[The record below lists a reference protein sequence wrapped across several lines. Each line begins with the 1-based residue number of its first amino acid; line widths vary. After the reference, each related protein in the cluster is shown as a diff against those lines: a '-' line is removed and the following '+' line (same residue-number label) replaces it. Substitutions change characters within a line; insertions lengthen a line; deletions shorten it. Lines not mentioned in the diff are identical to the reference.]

1 MKKKKYLILLLFL
14 SSPLFASEFIENR
27 GQWDA
32 DVRYKTESAGMTAW
46 IMPGSVIYDY
56 SKMEVNGRDTSLAG
70 HVIKCSLA
78 GTSAVPEFAPSGRN
92 KIVRNYFTGND
103 PTKWAKHVASFSSVT
118 AKDIYPGTDIRYY
131 FDATGMRYDFILH
144 PGADP
149 ENIMMK
155 FTGQD
160 YIDIDAEG
168 SLVLGTSLGEIKHGQ
183 IFAYQESGKPGDSRL
198 SAVPCRFILNSD
210 GSVGLSPGNYDPDL
224 PLVIDPLVY
233 SSYFGG
239 DIGDSFEKFA
249 ALGDTNYVAGYTY
262 SRKLPYT
269 EGAYSSRIW
278 GNMGVIVARL
288 NKNNHV
294 NLLAYIGGFE
304 KDRLKSFKTY
314 NGKLYIAGET
324 SSNNFPVTEGV
335 IKDGPTN
342 DEGTINVFV
351 SCFNSTLDSLLMS
364 SYFGVFDREYCHWM
378 DVYDDGIIIAGKH
391 GSTKFPECD
400 LDKTTL
406 IVGNEFICKFD
417 HGMKTLLSAARV
429 GGDGSGLFEIK
440 DGFRKSN
447 GNLVFAGNTYCT
459 GLPLTVN
466 ARDTI
471 ANDTGF
477 ADSKHTDIFFMEISS
492 DFKNLEYLSYF
503 GGTLMDSVA
512 KLLYIDD
519 NNFYLGGYTRSKDL
533 PNMKGNIIDDGPD
546 SDYMLVRFDGN
557 YDNEFTAIY
566 GTNDGDDYGVFIDS
580 DPSGYIYMGGYSSG
594 RELEVSED
602 AIMKEKQPPF
612 DEYMNF
618 DATFMKVDPSG
629 DTLLYSTFI
638 GGSGRVSARSV
649 YCDNYKVYVGGF
661 TKASDFYL
669 SEDAQI
675 DSLSCTQNAFITVFD
690 FTDPN
695 VIIEEMPQSQ
705 NISTYPNP
713 FRDRFTFV
721 LENNSETEIQAVLYN
736 IQGIETAR
744 TTYTNLTPGTFSLPF
759 KVPEIP
765 SGAYVLKISSG
776 GKIVST
782 CKVMKE

>member
-1 MKKKKYLILLLFL
+1 MRILLYFILL
-14 SSPLFASEFIENR
+14 YPGLLTAEFIENR

-32 DVRYKTESAGMTAW
+32 DVRYKTETAGMTAW
-46 IMPGSVIYDY
+46 IIPGSVVYDY
-56 SKMEVNGRDTSLAG
+56 SKLEVNGRDTSLAG

-78 GTSAVPEFAPSGRN
+78 ATSVVPEFTPSGRN

-103 PTKWAKHVASFSSVT
+103 PEKWAKHVASYSSVT
-118 AKDIYPGTDIRYY
+118 AKDIFPATDIRYY

-149 ENIMMK
+149 ENIRME

-198 SAVPCRFILNSD
+198 SAVPCRFVLNND
-210 GSVGLSPGNYDPDL
+210 GSVGLSPCNYDPDL

-342 DEGTINVFV
+342 DESPENVFV

-364 SYFGVFDREYCHWM
+364 SYFGVRDNEYFHWM
-378 DVYDDGIIIAGKH
+378 GVHDDGITIAGNTY
-391 GSTKFPECD
+391 SLNFPAED
-400 LDKTTL
+400 LKKTDL
-406 IVGNEFICKFD
+406 LRGNTFICRFD
-417 HGMKTLLSAARV
+417 HGMTELLSSALI
-429 GGDGSGLFEIK
+429 GGDHEGKFEVK
-440 DGFRKSN
+440 DGFMKSN
-447 GNLVFAGNTYCT
+447 GNFVFAGNTYKK
-459 GLPLTVN
+459 GLPFTKN
-466 ARDTI
+466 ARDTVI
-471 ANDTGF
+471 NDTGF
-477 ADSKHTDIFFMEISS
+477 ADTKHTDIFFMEISS

-512 KLLYIDD
+512 KLLYVDD
-519 NNFYLGGYTRSKDL
+519 NNFYLGGFTRSKDL

-546 SDYMLVRFDGN
+546 SDYMLVKFDGS
-557 YDNEFTAIY
+557 YKNEFTAIY

-580 DPSGYIYMGGYSSG
+580 DPAGYIYMGGYSSG

-612 DEYMNF
+612 EEYSNF

-638 GGSGRVSARSV
+638 GASGRVSARSV

-661 TKASDFYL
+661 TQASDFYL

-675 DSLSCTQNAFITVFD
+675 DSLSSTQNAFITVFD

-695 VIIEEMPQSQ
+695 SIIQEGTRTQ

-713 FRDRFTFV
+713 FRGRFTFV

-744 TTYTNLTPGTFSLPF
+744 TTYTNLSPGTFSLPF
-759 KVPEIP
+759 AVPEIP

-776 GKIVST
+776 GKIIST
-782 CKVMKE
+782 CRVVKK